1 MSYQFILIC
10 HAHICTTLLYKVQTG
25 LGYITNNPIA
35 GDSESVNDVYH
46 TAICNQVYNTVPANC
61 LMVCNNNNNN
71 NNNNNIIS
79 DCY

>member
-35 GDSESVNDVYH
+35 GDSESVTDVSH
-46 TAICNQVYNTVPANC
+46 
-61 LMVCNNNNNN
+61 
-71 NNNNNIIS
+71 
-79 DCY
+79 CYL